1 MPYFSLLLFIF
12 WEGREERERE
22 REGEFVGG
30 IDQREIGER

>member
-12 WEGREERERE
+12 WEGREGRERE
-22 REGEFVGG
+22 REFVGG